1 MIITIIR
8 KMVRSKRSTFSQTDI
23 YF

>member
-1 MIITIIR
+1 MLITIIR
-8 KMVRSKRSTFSQTDI
+8 KIVRSKRSTFSQTDI